1 MSNTV
6 ILDLDLDFFLD
17 RIAHFRSIRDGRLDD
32 SYKPWRNELVKVFLD
47 EKCALQ
53 SSAPIPGKLL
63 KHHDE
68 LFFILRQMFRDK
80 RIDAPVHLV
89 HVDAHDDLG
98 CDSSLEYVLTDY
110 FNRSLEDRYSP
121 ETGTGKLHAG
131 NFLVFLA
138 ACGWLSKMTFV
149 HHPQWDGSL
158 PSAYFKNDDPST
170 QILDL
175 QGYDAR
181 ALANPVEIMHLHT
194 LKSKTNI
201 ACIPFRISSMD
212 DFFLQQ
218 PPDYLFLTQSPQFT
232 PVSSDALIPEIMN
245 YVSEV

>member
-1 MSNTV
+1 
-6 ILDLDLDFFLD
+6 
-17 RIAHFRSIRDGRLDD
+17 
-32 SYKPWRNELVKVFLD
+32 
-47 EKCALQ
+47 
-53 SSAPIPGKLL
+53 
-63 KHHDE
+63 
-68 LFFILRQMFRDK
+68 MFRDK

-212 DFFLQQ
+212 DFSYSSHQIISFLLSHHNS
-218 PPDYLFLTQSPQFT
+218 PPYLLMLLSPK
-232 PVSSDALIPEIMN
+232 L
-245 YVSEV
+245 